1 MRVLLLFVA
10 LSVSACSTTPQTQRD
25 IYADVL
31 DENLK
36 QARGGSAPIT
46 PYKIAAGDDE
56 LALRATPSS
65 AVVADVYSW
74 VHSSDYVEIENRLLA
89 EIPNTTARLYNRQN
103 GMRVKYTGPSTS
115 GTGDVYYWSR
125 NTGQIRR
132 GSWEIKEGKF
142 GPQICETFYGETTCL
157 NTVEQLSG
165 VGRIDRRKGDVFG
178 LARGVRPEVGD
189 DGLPEWD

>member
-1 MRVLLLFVA
+1 MRSFILVA
-10 LSVSACSTTPQTQRD
+10 ALIVSACSTTPQTQRD

-36 QARGGSAPIT
+36 QARGATAQQT
-46 PYKIAAGDDE
+46 PYKIAAGDDV
-56 LALRATPSS
+56 LAQRATPNR
-65 AVVADVYSW
+65 AVVDEVYSW
-74 VHSSDYVEIENRLLA
+74 VHSSDYVDIENRLLA
-89 EIPNTTARLYNRQN
+89 EIPNMTARLYNRQN
-103 GMRVKYTGPSTS
+103 GMRVKYTGPSTD

-142 GPQICETFYGETTCL
+142 GPQICETFYSETSCL

-189 DGLPEWD
+189 DGLPEWG